1 VLLDSACRTI
11 IGLEGEN
18 DMNQPTNARI
28 NRRDML
34 RWGGGTALMTASLS
48 GCGFFSTDPAGKD
61 GGGAGNNGGGDTGAK
76 ESPMLAAKV
85 KAGELDALEKRLPK
99 EPMVVEV
106 AEAGV
111 YGGTF
116 SSMSTGPGDGAS
128 FDRIVGYQA
137 PLRVSPDTTEVLPN
151 LCTAID
157 QNDDGTEFTWHLRQ
171 GIRWSD
177 GEPFTADDVM
187 FVMEEVLTNTDL
199 YSTPPGYL
207 SLNGELCKA
216 TKVDDY
222 TVTFTFSGPTGQFI
236 DGCANQF
243 QLVQIPKHY
252 GEKFL
257 PKFNKNVE
265 KDAKQAGYDTWIDY
279 FYDMFGVQTATNG
292 RWGNPDLPTLCP
304 WVTVNPLGEGNT
316 ITFERNPYFWKTD
329 SDGRQ
334 LPYIDKLSWEV
345 VLDPQ
350 VMLLKSSDGEAD
362 LIYRHVNNPANKP
375 VFAKSREKSG
385 YELVDLKA
393 TSMNAMMLALNLGH
407 KDKAKAKLYQ
417 NKDFRV
423 GLSHA
428 LDREELITAVWQ
440 RQGEPWQGAPLK
452 DSVYYDEEFAKQY
465 TEFDVDLAN
474 QHLDKAGIRERDND
488 GYRLMPNGDA
498 LTITL
503 DIATALQPEWPAAAD
518 IIAGMWKEVG
528 VRMKPNVID
537 RTLFYDRKIWDAN
550 EHDAGAWGG
559 DGGLAIEVADPR
571 WYMPFSD
578 ESIWATTWASWY
590 ASRGKEGTEPAPAA
604 KEQIE
609 TYWKLQLEPD
619 RGKREDLFRQIIA
632 IAKEQFWVIGITTPA
647 APYLV
652 VNHQL
657 KNTTPNMPDT
667 WVYYTPA
674 PTNPEGWFLNE
685 KQ

>member
-1 VLLDSACRTI
+1 LDSACRTI

-252 GEKFL
+252 GEKSVSR
-257 PKFNKNVE
+257 P
-265 KDAKQAGYDTWIDY
+265 
-279 FYDMFGVQTATNG
+279 
-292 RWGNPDLPTLCP
+292 LPTGGGATRTCRPCVPGSRSTRWARATRSPSSGTRTSGRPTPTVASFPTSTSCP
-304 WVTVNPLGEGNT
+304 
-316 ITFERNPYFWKTD
+316 
-329 SDGRQ
+329 GRS
-334 LPYIDKLSWEV
+334 SW
-345 VLDPQ
+345 
-350 VMLLKSSDGEAD
+350 
-362 LIYRHVNNPANKP
+362 I
-375 VFAKSREKSG
+375 
-385 YELVDLKA
+385 
-393 TSMNAMMLALNLGH
+393 
-407 KDKAKAKLYQ
+407 
-417 NKDFRV
+417 
-423 GLSHA
+423 
-428 LDREELITAVWQ
+428 
-440 RQGEPWQGAPLK
+440 
-452 DSVYYDEEFAKQY
+452 
-465 TEFDVDLAN
+465 
-474 QHLDKAGIRERDND
+474 
-488 GYRLMPNGDA
+488 
-498 LTITL
+498 
-503 DIATALQPEWPAAAD
+503 
-518 IIAGMWKEVG
+518 
-528 VRMKPNVID
+528 
-537 RTLFYDRKIWDAN
+537 
-550 EHDAGAWGG
+550 
-559 DGGLAIEVADPR
+559 PR
-571 WYMPFSD
+571 
-578 ESIWATTWASWY
+578 
-590 ASRGKEGTEPAPAA
+590 
-604 KEQIE
+604 
-609 TYWKLQLEPD
+609 
-619 RGKREDLFRQIIA
+619 
-632 IAKEQFWVIGITTPA
+632 
-647 APYLV
+647 
-652 VNHQL
+652 
-657 KNTTPNMPDT
+657 
-667 WVYYTPA
+667 
-674 PTNPEGWFLNE
+674 
-685 KQ
+685 